1 MQPTQ
6 INDMGVD
13 KKRLKF
19 IKSFFIERKTKVLTG
34 VIKFYI
40 LYLIS
45 DNLIRNN
52 LFRDKQIKKSYFQ
65 GINLMPFFT
74 N

>member
-40 LYLIS
+40 LYLIN
-45 DNLIRNN
+45 DNLI
-52 LFRDKQIKKSYFQ
+52 
-65 GINLMPFFT
+65 
-74 N
+74 